1 MGFLIDTCIWVDVER
16 GTISPADVAHYTR
29 EEAVYISPVILAEL
43 AFGAELAKDD
53 HIYQKR
59 MAALE
64 RLRKKPFIIIDEI
77 TGIIFGRLA
86 AVLRK
91 ERRDHQYRIQDLWI
105 ASQAI
110 QHRLKLLTRNKK
122 DFVDIPGLEL
132 VIFS

>member
-1 MGFLIDTCIWVDVER
+1 MGRCR
-16 GTISPADVAHYTR
+16 KAHYTR

-43 AFGAELAKDD
+43 AFGAELATDD
-53 HIYQKR
+53 HIHQKR

-64 RLRKKPFIIIDEI
+64 RLRKKPFIIMDEI

-91 ERRDHQYRIQDLWI
+91 EGRDHQYRIQDLWI